1 VQDDDREICKGK
13 VGNRLSKRIEMV
25 AQFKKDLKNNLIN
38 HKNIWRHKMKSRLR
52 NVSVMLILVIVGFS
66 ILQATPSTIIW
77 IPSVDFQAYKSFHLG
92 IDNYAYDFKSG
103 KLYSGGAFPTDL
115 GLTVGILPGSTFQA
129 EIGVDYMTP
138 SISPFLLNAKAGIPE
153 GAFADGFPAIAIGGF
168 GFGFLK
174 NVTDYNIVYGIAGK
188 TFPVI
193 GRIEVGGFSGNKN
206 LLGPD
211 NKGFLLSWDRMMP
224 EISENLWLAI
234 DYQSGKSGFGALSY
248 GFAWSFSKNVSVIFA
263 RDVFNADIP
272 STFTMQLDI
281 NI

>member
-1 VQDDDREICKGK
+1 
-13 VGNRLSKRIEMV
+13 
-25 AQFKKDLKNNLIN
+25 
-38 HKNIWRHKMKSRLR
+38 MKSK
-52 NVSVMLILVIVGFS
+52 LIIAITLLTLIYGGSVIVS
-66 ILQATPSTIIW
+66 ATPSTIIW

-103 KLYSGGAFPTDL
+103 KAGSGTAFPTDL
-115 GLTVGILPGSTFQA
+115 GLTVGVLPDSIVQV
-129 EIGVDYMTP
+129 EIGFDYFTP
-138 SISPFLLNAKAGIPE
+138 QLSPFMLNAKVGFPE
-153 GAFADGFPAIAIGGF
+153 GAITDWSPAIAIGGF

-174 NVTDYNIVYGIAGK
+174 NFTDYNIVYGITGK

-193 GRIEVGGFSGNKN
+193 GRLEVGYFSGNKN
-206 LLGPD
+206 VLVDLSTGNAD
-211 NKGFLLSWDRMMP
+211 NSGVLLSWDRQIP

-234 DYQSGKSGFGALSY
+234 DYQGSKSSFGALSY
-248 GFAWSFSKNVSVIFA
+248 GLAWTFSKNVSVIFA